1 MLKLS
6 RCLQKPALMLGFA
19 LFSSLLLAD
28 EGRLNLYNWA
38 DYIGENTIANF
49 EKETGIK
56 VSYNTYDSYE
66 TATAKLLT
74 GRSGY
79 DLIVLNASLVPPLI
93 KAGAFQPLDKSKLP
107 SWSNLDPLILKALED
122 YDPGVTYSAPYTW
135 GSNGITYNIDLIKQ
149 RMPDAPID
157 SAAMLFDPAVV
168 SRFADCGVS
177 IIDSPTDVLPIALA
191 YLGLNPKSAAADDL
205 KAAQQMMQKIRPY
218 ISQFESTNY
227 LNAMAGGD
235 RCMALTWSGDYAV
248 IQERAAESGSTSRF
262 AYIAPKEGTLIWFDS
277 FYMPTDA
284 PNVANAYR
292 FIEYILRPE
301 VIAQV
306 TNFTRYPNANK
317 AATPL
322 VDEEIRNDPSAYPND
337 EIRARLHTQAIHP
350 PDAIRRITRTWNSI
364 KTNR

>member
-1 MLKLS
+1 MFKCFNHLKKTGLS
-6 RCLQKPALMLGFA
+6 AGFV
-19 LFSSLLLAD
+19 LFAAPLLAA
-28 EGRLNLYNWA
+28 EGNLNLYNWA

-79 DLIVLNASLVPPLI
+79 DLVLLNASLVPPLI
-93 KAGAFQPLDKSKLP
+93 TAGAFQALDKSKLP
-107 SWSNLDPLILKALED
+107 SWGNLDPLILKALED
-122 YDPGVTYSAPYTW
+122 YDPGVTYSAPYSW
-135 GSNGITYNIDLIKQ
+135 GSNGITYNVDLILQ
-149 RMPDAPID
+149 RMPDAPVN
-157 SAAMLFDPAVV
+157 SAAMIFDPKVV
-168 SRFADCGVS
+168 SRFADCGIS

-248 IQERAAESGSTSRF
+248 IQERAAESGSKSRF

-277 FYMPTDA
+277 FYMPADA
-284 PNVANAYR
+284 PNVENAYR
-292 FIEYILRPE
+292 FIEYLLRPE
-301 VIAQV
+301 VIAEF

-317 AATPL
+317 EALPF
-322 VDEEIRNDPSAYPND
+322 VDEDIRNDTGIYPDD

-350 PDAIRRITRTWNSI
+350 PEAIRRITRTWNSI

>member
-1 MLKLS
+1 MKS
-6 RCLQKPALMLGFA
+6 MQKNLTLTVIFL
-19 LFSSLLLAD
+19 LFLTEKAIAKD
-28 EGRLNLYNWA
+28 MLNLYNWA
-38 DYIGENTIANF
+38 DYIGENTVANF

-66 TATAKLLT
+66 TATAKLLA

-79 DLIVLNASLVPPLI
+79 DLVLLNASLVPPLI
-93 KAGAFQPLDKSKLP
+93 SAGAFQKLDKSKLP
-107 SWSNLDPLILKALED
+107 NWGNLDPLILTALED
-122 YDPGVTYSAPYTW
+122 YDPGVNYSAPYSW
-135 GSNGITYNIDLIKQ
+135 GSNGITYNVDLILQ

-157 SAAMLFDPAVV
+157 SSAMIFDPAVV

-191 YLGLNPKSAAADDL
+191 YLGLNPKSATADDL
-205 KAAQQMMQKIRPY
+205 KAAQSMMQKIRPY

-248 IQERAAESGSTSRF
+248 IQERAAESGSKSRF

-277 FYMPTDA
+277 FYMPADA

-292 FIEYILRPE
+292 FIEYLLRPE
-301 VIAQV
+301 VIAEF

-317 AATPL
+317 AATAF
-322 VDEEIRNDPSAYPND
+322 VDEDIRSDTGIYPD
-337 EIRARLHTQAIHP
+337 EQIRARLHTQAIHP
-350 PDAIRRITRTWNSI
+350 PQAIRRITRTWNSI